1 MRIVLAFVVMGW
13 VVNLVIALASRDASA
28 IGFCLFYLVACVY
41 GLFLRGLAL
50 GIVAWVVIGIGLE
63 ILFLAASHQ
72 HVPALVLLP
81 VLFWSALAILAGNL
95 FRSD

>member
-1 MRIVLAFVVMGW
+1 
-13 VVNLVIALASRDASA
+13 
-28 IGFCLFYLVACVY
+28 
-41 GLFLRGLAL
+41 L

-63 ILFLAASHQ
+63 ILFLAASRQ
-72 HVPALVLLP
+72 HVPALVLFP